1 MEKGRKGRGDGL
13 CKGLVAWRRTS
24 QDSSDQLCGLGA
36 GSQSELKDL
45 GAGRCKVMLSQAKEF
60 GLHSIGKTNSKKD
73 SWERQNPFS
82 QGLTLR

>member
-1 MEKGRKGRGDGL
+1 MVCAKAWWHGGEQPRIAVTSSVDWGL
-13 CKGLVAWRRTS
+13 GHRVNRRTWG
-24 QDSSDQLCGLGA
+24 QGVV
-36 GSQSELKDL
+36 
-45 GAGRCKVMLSQAKEF
+45 KVMLSQAKEF